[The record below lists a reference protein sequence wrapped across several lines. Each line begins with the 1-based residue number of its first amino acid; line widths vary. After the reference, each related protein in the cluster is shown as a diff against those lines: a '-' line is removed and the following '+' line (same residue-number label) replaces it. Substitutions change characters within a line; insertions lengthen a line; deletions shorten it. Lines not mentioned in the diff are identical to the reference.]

1 MLVAAF
7 SAVVA
12 IGALSGLAGAKSD
25 GQGDSTWGASVVA
38 TTDQSDGALGPVSP
52 DVADDS
58 TWG

>member
-12 IGALSGLAGAKSD
+12 IGAVSGVVGAKS

-38 TTDQSDGALGPVSP
+38 TTDQGDGALGPVSP